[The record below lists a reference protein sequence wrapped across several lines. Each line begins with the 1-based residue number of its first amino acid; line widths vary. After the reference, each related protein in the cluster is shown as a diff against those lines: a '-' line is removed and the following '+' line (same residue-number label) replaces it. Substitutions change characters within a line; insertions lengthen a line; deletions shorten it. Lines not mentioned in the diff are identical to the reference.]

1 MGQDLY
7 GSANCDLNNNNATI
21 NNQEINKMAY
31 LTIQIDLNPNG
42 ASPEVGPSLGDL
54 ASLLGGGATKPDEV
68 LQNISNLIDGIKS
81 GTVAAEVSVGSSS
94 NANISISAAS
104 VFSSL
109 SGTGA
114 VNISNPPLNCK

>member
-1 MGQDLY
+1 
-7 GSANCDLNNNNATI
+7 
-21 NNQEINKMAY
+21 MAY

-54 ASLLGGGATKPDEV
+54 QALLGGLNGATPLGVSKPDEV
-68 LQNISNLIDGIKS
+68 LQNISNLLDGIKS
-81 GTVAAEVSVGSSS
+81 GTVAAEVSVASSS

-104 VFSSL
+104 VFSSV